1 VLLDPDIGCAD
12 GQVTGMSDGSFDPD
26 EMGADADA
34 PARLNT
40 LPDGRPSLVLG
51 DVPGYAAFN
60 HLQGDNPEHFG
71 SDCGLV
77 SVQDVLLQFGAHV
90 NEGDV
95 VTHALERGE
104 CYVSPAAADQSGG
117 TLPSQDARILTEY
130 GVPSR
135 IESGQTLAQLAAQV
149 EHGHGVIIGVN
160 CGVLWQVPESVG
172 DGSVNHAVTAT
183 GVALD
188 PETGDIQGFYVN
200 DSGNGKSA
208 EFVTAVIM
216 RVAWQDTGG
225 WSVVTDGVHLDPAAP
240 SA

>member
-1 VLLDPDIGCAD
+1 
-12 GQVTGMSDGSFDPD
+12 MSDGSLDSH
-26 EMGADADA
+26 EMDADADA
-34 PARLNT
+34 PARLKS
-40 LPDGRPSLVLG
+40 LPDGRRSLMLG

-60 HLQGDNPEHFG
+60 HQQGDNPEHFR

-77 SVQDVLLQFGAHV
+77 SVQDVLRQFGAQV
-90 NEGDV
+90 NESDV
-95 VTHALERGE
+95 VTHALQRGE
-104 CYVSPAAADQSGG
+104 CSVDPAAPGQSGG

-130 GVPSR
+130 GVPSQV
-135 IESGQTLAQLAAQV
+135 ESGQTLAQLATQV

-183 GVALD
+183 GVAVD
-188 PETGDIQGFYVN
+188 PETGGIQGFYVN

-208 EFVTAVIM
+208 EFVSTVIM

-225 WSVVTDGVHLDPAAP
+225 WSVVTDGVHLDPADP
-240 SA
+240 TD